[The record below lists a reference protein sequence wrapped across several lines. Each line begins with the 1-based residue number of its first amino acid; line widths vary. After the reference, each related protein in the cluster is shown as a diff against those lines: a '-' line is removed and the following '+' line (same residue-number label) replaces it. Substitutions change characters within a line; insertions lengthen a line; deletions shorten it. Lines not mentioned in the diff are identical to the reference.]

1 MPRKG
6 SRKSILEKKPKLD
19 FVKSPVN
26 GPECPVSPVLGALH
40 PLTAKAIAAD
50 ESNLTWISPN
60 FLARQ
65 GLSHGKIKLLRG
77 KRVHTRQRH
86 TSCEKENHGD
96 SRRERALGRL
106 KPLAF
111 VTDDKT
117 DESIGNLESLTPPRD
132 FSVSRN
138 LCPSPASDV
147 QTPELKEN
155 VGDQNKCSDNSVLLR
170 RQRRRGGSS
179 SHKTISDTVCKAPNL
194 IESPLRILNFSVEDS
209 QCCDQSQIRRSLRLR
224 EKYMDS
230 VKLLRTPPRQ
240 AVKDA
245 NVLVVDT
252 PESEYGLRLRRRQLA
267 ELKGC
272 VSGNTS

>member
-26 GPECPVSPVLGALH
+26 GPECPLSPVLGALH

-86 TSCEKENHGD
+86 ASCEKENHGD
-96 SRRERALGRL
+96 SRRGRALGRL
-106 KPLAF
+106 KALAF

-117 DESIGNLESLTPPRD
+117 DDESIDHLESLTPPRD

-138 LCPSPASDV
+138 LCPSPTSDV

-155 VGDQNKCSDNSVLLR
+155 IGDQSPCSDMLLKRQLRKGGNS
-170 RQRRRGGSS
+170 G
-179 SHKTISDTVCKAPNL
+179 HKTITDTVCKAPNL

-209 QCCDQSQIRRSLRLR
+209 QCCDQSQIRRSIRLR
-224 EKYMDS
+224 EKYIDS
-230 VKLLRTPPRQ
+230 VKLLRTPPRR

-245 NVLVVDT
+245 TVLVVDT
-252 PESEYGLRLRRRQLA
+252 PECEYGLRLRRRQLA
-267 ELKGC
+267 KLKGC

>member
-19 FVKSPVN
+19 FVKSPVS
-26 GPECPVSPVLGALH
+26 GPGCPVSPVLGALH

-77 KRVHTRQRH
+77 KRLQTRQRH
-86 TSCEKENHGD
+86 VSGEKENHGD
-96 SRRERALGRL
+96 SRRGQALGRL

-111 VTDDKT
+111 LTDDAT
-117 DESIGNLESLTPPRD
+117 DESLELLQSLTPPRD

-138 LCPSPASDV
+138 LCPSPTSDV
-147 QTPELKEN
+147 QTPEMKEN
-155 VGDQNKCSDNSVLLR
+155 AGDQRQCSDSSVLVR
-170 RQRRRGGSS
+170 RQLRKGDNS
-179 SHKTISDTVCKAPNL
+179 SHKSIADTVCKAPNL

-209 QCCDQSQIRRSLRLR
+209 QCCDPSQIRRSARLR
-224 EKYMDS
+224 EKYKDS
-230 VKLLRTPPRQ
+230 VKLLRTPPRRV
-240 AVKDA
+240 VKDA

-252 PESEYGLRLRRRQLA
+252 PESDYGLSLRRRQLA
-267 ELKGC
+267 KLRGC
-272 VSGNTS
+272 VSGKTS